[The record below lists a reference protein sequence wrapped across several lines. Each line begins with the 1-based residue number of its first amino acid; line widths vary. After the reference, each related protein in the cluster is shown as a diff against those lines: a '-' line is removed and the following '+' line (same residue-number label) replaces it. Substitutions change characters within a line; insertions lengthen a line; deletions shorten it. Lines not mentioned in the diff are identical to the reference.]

1 MGQRLN
7 IEIWNNGEVLANAY
21 YHWSAYTESAA
32 KITGQILKNISDNC
46 EFHTMYAVKLLEKT
60 GAGINE
66 YEKERIIKEGHFD
79 SKEFNDC
86 IDRNE
91 GIIAITKDGINET
104 RFWEEGRVTIYL
116 DEKRVDFDVFFRER
130 TYVWEREQE
139 EYGKNIRLED
149 IPRVNVNF
157 SDIKFEKFDEL
168 FDIISFIS
176 DEGYSFVSEVKPG
189 IVLTVIA

>member
-1 MGQRLN
+1 
-7 IEIWNNGEVLANAY
+7 
-21 YHWSAYTESAA
+21 
-32 KITGQILKNISDNC
+32 
-46 EFHTMYAVKLLEKT
+46 MYAVKLLEKT